1 MANLIDI
8 ASKMYQSERKAEASF
23 SADFMKGVESTLGA
37 YLKESKI
44 KTDAFIATIPAD
56 FNMAKVP
63 KELQGKLKAY
73 AITAKQEYADAAALA
88 GRLNSRDPRYQEA
101 IDKMNSIR
109 QGFQNNLESL
119 AALKVYRENA
129 LNNNGNLSKSTTA
142 AGKLMEEAIMRGD
155 GLANMRITNEGIF
168 LDDQNMTDL
177 TNNLTV
183 DTKGSAIYE
192 ELFVGVT
199 NNATSKDAIFRKDR
213 IMNAVTNKIGGL
225 SDREAAAFAYDGI
238 LGDEQ
243 TGYSFIDGYIKKQN
257 PNIEEGSQEYKQKYE
272 ELKQPGKFQTYKLD
286 LIDHIVNSLESVHN
300 EKVEELRKNF
310 EDQKYQSRS
319 SGGGGSDTYFVSF
332 LNQRVNRQ
340 DVDGKNKS
348 ITDGKEF
355 RGYDNAIYKPNADG
369 TFDKLDPQSRKV
381 IRRNMSKRAVRVAN
395 TIENYYTGK
404 DEETITEV
412 ASIKV
417 GDVIKADDYKATD
430 LRENQDTPLLTGD
443 LTVIEVTKDYYV
455 VKDANGNKRKLRNKK
470 PELQ

>member
-8 ASKMYQSERKAEASF
+8 ASKMYQSERKAQASF

-63 KELQGKLKAY
+63 KELQAKLKTY

-109 QGFQNNLESL
+109 QGFQNNLDSL

-129 LNNNGNLSKSTTA
+129 LNNNGNLSESTMRGA
-142 AGKLMEEAIMRGD
+142 KLMEEAIMRGD

-168 LDDQNMTDL
+168 LNDQNITDL

-199 NNATSKDAIFRKDR
+199 NNATSKDATFRKDR
-213 IMNAVTNKIGGL
+213 VMNAVTNKINAL
-225 SDREAAAFAYDGI
+225 SDKEAAAFAYDGI

-243 TGYSFIDGYIKKQN
+243 TGYSFIDGYIKEKN
-257 PNIEEGSQEYKQKYE
+257 PNIEEGSEEYKQIYE
-272 ELKQPGKFQTYKLD
+272 DLKQPGKFQTYKLD
-286 LIDHIVNSLESVHN
+286 LINHIVNSLESVHN

-319 SGGGGSDTYFVSF
+319 GSSGSDRVFVSL
-332 LNQRVNRQ
+332 LNNNVNRQ

-355 RGYDNAIYKPNADG
+355 KGYDNAIYRPNPDG
-369 TFDKLDPQSRKV
+369 TFDRIDPTTRKV
-381 IRRNMSKRAVRVAN
+381 VRKNMSKRDVRVAN
-395 TIENYYTGK
+395 TIENYYTGEDK
-404 DEETITEV
+404 EV
-412 ASIKV
+412 IEKEI
-417 GDVIKADDYKATD
+417 IKAGSYKEFEGSDGNIVKDQD
-430 LRENQDTPLLTGD
+430 LK
-443 LTVIEVTKDYYV
+443 VIEKTDKGLV
-455 VKDANGNKRKLRNKK
+455 VEDENGVRHTLKEKN